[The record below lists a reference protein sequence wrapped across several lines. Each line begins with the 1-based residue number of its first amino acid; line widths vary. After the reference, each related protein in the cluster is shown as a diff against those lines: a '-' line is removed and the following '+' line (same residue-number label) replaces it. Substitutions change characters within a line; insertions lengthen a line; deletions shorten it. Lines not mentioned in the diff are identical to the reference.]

1 MRLKAAEN
9 PKQVKRFRLGIK
21 DTRFACTIDGGGL
34 WIFDWRGRNYT
45 KRIVNLSVH
54 VLKIEVDLGTIS
66 AG

>member
-1 MRLKAAEN
+1 M
-9 PKQVKRFRLGIK
+9 KRFRLGIK

-54 VLKIEVDLGTIS
+54 VHRIEVDLGTIS